1 MSIVAC
7 NLKIR
12 TCTAKL
18 VKRWLYSYD
27 KFCSTQ
33 AVEPSLI
40 KYILSKDINTLSNN
54 GKVLMKISTSLAR
67 LDLLVSESNVG

>member
-7 NLKIR
+7 NIIIR
-12 TCTAKL
+12 TCTTIL
-18 VKRWLYSYD
+18 VKRWLYD

-33 AVEPSLI
+33 TVEPSLI
-40 KYILSKDINTLSNN
+40 KYILSKDINILSNH